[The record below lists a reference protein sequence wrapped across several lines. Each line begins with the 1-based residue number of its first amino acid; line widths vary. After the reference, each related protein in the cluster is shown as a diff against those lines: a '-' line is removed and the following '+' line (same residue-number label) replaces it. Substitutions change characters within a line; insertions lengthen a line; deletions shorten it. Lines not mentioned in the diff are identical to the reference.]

1 MVRVSMVC
9 VFAQNNTLAM
19 PANIVSR
26 NRTCLRESITLFI
39 ENPCSNQNPCL
50 NSGTCFGRY
59 HINGTL
65 STQCFCPQGHTGLVC
80 EGESKEM
87 IVLGMSLIIFL
98 ATLCSPTSC
107 NGGVCTATQ
116 NNIVCVCPTGKS
128 GDRCQVSC
136 FYLSVCLSDR
146 LI

>member
-1 MVRVSMVC
+1 MVC
-9 VFAQNNTLAM
+9 VFAQDNTLAM
-19 PANIVSR
+19 PANMVSR
-26 NRTCLRESITLFI
+26 NRTCLRESIVLSI
-39 ENPCSNQNPCL
+39 ENPCSNHNPCL

-65 STQCFCPQGHTGLVC
+65 STQCFCLQGYTGRFC
-80 EGESKEM
+80 EGESKQM
-87 IVLGMSLIIFL
+87 IYLRMPLITRL
-98 ATLCSPTSC
+98 AILCSPTSC

-136 FYLSVCLSDR
+136 FCLSACLPD
-146 LI
+146 